1 MLIRKA
7 KIQDAEDIAKVHI
20 DTWRTTYKGIVPDEK
35 LDNMS
40 LERDI
45 EMQKKFISKE
55 EVITLVCEI
64 EGKVIGFACCGE
76 RRDGPEKFTGELY
89 GLYILKEYQGRGIGN
104 RMVEDVVDELK
115 SRGYNS
121 MLLWALE
128 ENSSCRFYEKLGG
141 EKVGEQYL
149 EYAGKKVKAVA
160 YGWELI

>member
-7 KIQDAEDIAKVHI
+7 RIQDAERIAKVHI

-45 EMQKKFISKE
+45 EMQRKFISNE
-55 EVITLVCEI
+55 EVTTLVCEI
-64 EGKVIGFACCGE
+64 NGQVIGFACCGE
-76 RRDGPEKFTGELY
+76 RRDGPEKFKGELY
-89 GLYILKEYQGRGIGN
+89 GLYILKEYQGSGTGN
-104 RMVEDVVDELK
+104 KMVEEVVKELK

-128 ENSSCRFYEKLGG
+128 ENSSCRFYEKLEGQ
-141 EKVGEQYL
+141 KVGEQYL
-149 EYAGKKVKAVA
+149 EYAGKKVKAAA
-160 YGWELI
+160 YGWENI